1 MKKQLHTSLSIVFIV
16 QMIFVNGLY
25 SQGIVTGT
33 LTGGGAKAS
42 LPFANV
48 YVQGTTIGT
57 ATDLDGK
64 YYLTGIPSGEQK
76 IVYSFMGY
84 EKQVISLTIKDG
96 ETITQHV
103 NLLPASIMGKEV
115 VITGQLLGQTK
126 AINQQ
131 LNADAIVNIVSQD
144 KIQELPDV
152 NAAEAVSRLPGV
164 ALQRNSGEGQ
174 KIMIRGLDPKFTN
187 ITMNGVKVPS
197 NDPTDK
203 SVDLSM
209 ISPELLSGIEV
220 YKSPTPDMDGDAI
233 GGTVNLGVKKAPDK
247 EDIIRV
253 KLGKGYNA
261 QHQDFKDYN
270 ASAQFY
276 KRFFNK
282 KFGVIAQGNIERVN
296 RGNDIFGGKVSTE
309 NNKLFRD
316 YAELTDRT
324 ETRKR
329 YGASLNLDY
338 SHKNHTIVFNTFFSQ
353 TDRKITERGAK
364 FSPNDINNVFKT
376 YIEDKDVSL
385 QIFSMSA
392 RGEHIFNKLT
402 LDWTLARSYTSNE
415 TPYRLYLEFPD
426 DNAYD
431 NFVPKDA
438 TFDQYINLASYN
450 ESRAY
455 LREMQFTP
463 DSINENVT
471 TAMINL
477 KYELVAK
484 ENIGIELKTGIKL
497 NQLNRTRDPSEFGEL
512 WYYLGTN
519 VMENAIER
527 YNGNIALTD
536 EGLIALS
543 NFIDNDYDSG
553 DFLTGNYPFSY
564 NVNAKMSKE
573 WYESQKDHLTENRKI
588 SADKYEIS
596 ERVAAG
602 YFMANMK
609 LFKKLVVITGFRYE
623 YTDNEYN
630 AKDSTLNGLYGETG
644 TIRDTTSTTKY
655 GEFLPHLH
663 LKFEPNDWMDARLSV
678 AKTLARPDYNYIA
691 PRTLI
696 NINSNRITS
705 GNPSLKHMV
714 SINYDFSLSF
724 YKSKFGLFTAGI
736 FYKDI
741 KDVFFP
747 MNNIYLQ
754 NDSVAEAYG
763 FPGRKTYY
771 LTTYINSSDAKVYG
785 YELDLQTNFRFLPKP
800 FDGIVLSM
808 NYTRL
813 FSETSVYHFTK
824 DTVIFEIDPI
834 TGSISQKPIYTKHER
849 KISIP
854 GQVARRFNIS
864 LGYDHKGFSG
874 RISTVF
880 QGSYLNN
887 PGSIE
892 VLDAY
897 TWKFWRFDISLKQ
910 KITKFLSVYA
920 NVVNVDFGI
929 NNNDEEAYYNQEFG
943 YPKRLQDYGGIV
955 NAGLQLNF

>member
-1 MKKQLHTSLSIVFIV
+1 MKKQFYTLLFIVFIL
-16 QMIFVNGLY
+16 QIFVAKGLY
-25 SQGIVTGT
+25 AQGVVTGI
-33 LTGGGAKAS
+33 LTGGAEKAT

-48 YVQGTTIGT
+48 YVEGTTIGT

-64 YYLTGIPSGEQK
+64 YYLTGVPAGEQK

-84 EKQVISLTIKDG
+84 EKKVVPLDVKDG
-96 ETITQHV
+96 ETITQNV

-131 LNADAIVNIVSQD
+131 LNANAIVNIVSQD

-164 ALQRNSGEGQ
+164 ALQRSSGEGQ

-187 ITMNGVKVPS
+187 VTMNGVKVPS

-247 EDIIRV
+247 ENMIRV

-261 QHQDFKDYN
+261 QNKDFKDYN
-270 ASAQFY
+270 GSVQFY
-276 KRFFNK
+276 KRFFDK
-282 KFGVIAQGNIERVN
+282 KIGVIAQGNIERVN

-316 YAELTDRT
+316 YAELTDRS
-324 ETRKR
+324 EIRKR

-338 SHKNHTIVFNTFFSQ
+338 SHKNHILVFNTFFSE
-353 TDRKITERGAK
+353 TDREITERGAK

-385 QIFSMSA
+385 RIFSLSA
-392 RGEHIFNKLT
+392 RGEHIFNKLK
-402 LDWTLARSYTSNE
+402 LDWTFARSYTSNE

-431 NFVPKDA
+431 AFVPKDA
-438 TFDQYINLASYN
+438 TFDQFINLSNYN

-455 LREMQFTP
+455 LREMQFSP
-463 DSINENVT
+463 DAVNEDVT

-477 KYELVAK
+477 KYELIAK
-484 ENIGIELKTGIKL
+484 ENIGIELKTGVKM
-497 NQLNRTRDPSEFGEL
+497 NQLNRDRDISEFGEL

-519 VMENAIER
+519 VMQNAIDR
-527 YNGNIALTD
+527 YDGDVALTD

-543 NFIDNDYDSG
+543 NFIDNDYDAG
-553 DFLTGNYPFSY
+553 DFLAGEYPFNY
-564 NVNAKMSKE
+564 NVDTDMSKK
-573 WYESQKDHLTENRKI
+573 WYESQKNHLTENRKI

-596 ERVAAG
+596 ERVTAG
-602 YFMANMK
+602 YLMANIRLFNK
-609 LFKKLVVITGFRYE
+609 LTVITGVRYE
-623 YTDNEYN
+623 DTDNEYK
-630 AKDSTLNGLYGETG
+630 AKYSTLNGLYGETG
-644 TIRDTTSTTKY
+644 TIRDTTSTAKY

-663 LKFEPNDWMDARLSV
+663 LKLEPNDWMDARLSI
-678 AKTLARPDYNYIA
+678 AKTLARPDYNYVA

-696 NINSNRITS
+696 DINSNRITA
-705 GNPSLKHMV
+705 GNPKLKHMV
-714 SINYDFSLSF
+714 SMNYDLSLSF
-724 YKSKFGLFTAGI
+724 YKSKFGLFTAGV

-747 MNNIYLQ
+747 MSNIYLQ
-754 NDSVAEAYG
+754 NDSAAEAYN

-771 LTTYINSSDAKVYG
+771 LTTYINSSDAQVYG

-800 FDGIVLSM
+800 FNGIVLSM

-824 DTVIFEIDPI
+824 DTVVFEIDPVTGDI
-834 TGSISQKPIYTKHER
+834 TQKPIYTKHER

-854 GQVARRFNIS
+854 GQVARRFNVS
-864 LGYDHKGFSG
+864 LGYDYKGFSG
-874 RISTVF
+874 RVSTVF
-880 QGSYLNN
+880 QGSYLYN

-892 VLDAY
+892 VLDIY

-910 KITKFLSVYA
+910 EITKFLSVYA
-920 NVVNVDFGI
+920 NIVNIDFGI
-929 NNNDEEAYYNQEFG
+929 NNNDEESYYDKNFG
-943 YPKRLQDYGGIV
+943 YPKRLQDYGVIV
-955 NAGLQLNF
+955 NAGLQINF